1 MDRQQERRAGAAL
14 VRASKPYAQEDIGR
28 TWRLF
33 ATSVL
38 VYAAAVAGAMLAPWW
53 PVQLLASVVAGL
65 TIVRLFIFY
74 HDYLHGAVFREPT
87 TLGHIA
93 MVAVGW
99 GVLSPP
105 PVWKQT
111 HDYHHQ
117 NNAKMIGASIG
128 SFPVVSVDMWRRMG
142 PRERF
147 WYRVARNPLTILF
160 GYFTI
165 FMAGMCMSSFLRDPK
180 THWEGPAAI
189 LAHLSMIALVTVLV
203 GPLAAFFAVFLPLFI
218 ATAAGSYMFYAQHNF
233 PDCELR
239 SRDKWVYHHAALKSS
254 SMFDMSPLMHW
265 FTGNIGYHHV
275 HHLNHQ
281 IPFYRL
287 PEAMAAMPE
296 LQSPGR
302 TTWRPRDI
310 AACLRLKL
318 WDSEQNCFVG
328 WEAAEAKSKAT
339 VAA

>member
-14 VRASKPYAQEDIGR
+14 VRASKIYAEEDLGL

-33 ATSVL
+33 AVTVL
-38 VYAAAVAGAMLAPWW
+38 VYVAALLVAMFAPAW
-53 PVQLLASVVAGL
+53 PLQLVGSVVAGL

-74 HDYLHGAVFREPT
+74 HDYYHGALFRGSR
-87 TLGHIA
+87 LGEWA
-93 MVAVGW
+93 MIAVGW
-99 GVLSPP
+99 GVLAPP
-105 PVWKQT
+105 RVWKET

-117 NNAKMIGASIG
+117 NNAKMVGASIG
-128 SFPVVSVDMWRRMG
+128 SFPTVSTDMWRMMR
-142 PRERF
+142 PRQRTF
-147 WYRVARNPLTILF
+147 YRIIRHPLTILF

-165 FMAGMCMSSFLRDPK
+165 FMAGMCISAFARDPRA
-180 THWEGPAAI
+180 HWEGPAAMVTHFTI
-189 LAHLSMIALVTVLV
+189 MGLVAWFVS
-203 GPLAAFFAVFLPLFI
+203 PWAAFFSIMLPLFI
-218 ATAAGSYMFYAQHNF
+218 ATAAGSYLFYAQHTF

-239 SRDKWVYHHAALKSS
+239 SRENWVYHHAALKSS
-254 SMFDMSPLMHW
+254 SMFDMNPLMHW

-302 TTWRPRDI
+302 TSWHPRDV
-310 AACLRLKL
+310 AACLSLKL
-318 WDSEQNCFVG
+318 WDHEKNRFVG
-328 WEAAEAKSKAT
+328 WDEAEAKAKAT